1 MLMDFIASCTAVV
14 DDAFFKQRIAHGKSF
29 SSELRCNDTVFPVE
43 IDIRQIDSG
52 YALVLI
58 GAEDSFVIYGDKAFK
73 LRPELTD
80 FFGETFQNLDSG
92 CAADRKDDNVAK
104 GSTMLTI
111 EIGYV
116 AQAVDQR
123 LTRCDDI
130 ADQKCASRNHRQLA
144 VLDFQSCDFFLFKDT
159 LT

>member
-1 MLMDFIASCTAVV
+1 MHFQTA
-14 DDAFFKQRIAHGKSF
+14 DRAGKSF

-123 LTRCDDI
+123 LTRCD
-130 ADQKCASRNHRQLA
+130 
-144 VLDFQSCDFFLFKDT
+144 
-159 LT
+159 